1 MDRDPLEHHHQPLQP
16 QQQSQPRSQQQPPPQ
31 SQQPPSQ
38 QSQPQQSQPQLRS
51 QPKQQPAQGACFHG
65 SYRPEDVHFLLTP
78 IQLEP
83 TPVAEKERL
92 IQSGQRHYSEM
103 LSRESLPSPRYMTL
117 FEQAWAMNRARM
129 AQGLLDLAVI
139 IANQRP
145 GAITLLSLA
154 RAGTPVGAVLK
165 HTLTDLFARPTTHY
179 SLSIIRDRGI
189 DQQALRY
196 VLEQAGHDPAS
207 IVFIDGWT
215 GKGVIARTLRRAITD
230 FTEHRR
236 QGEEEADANTE
247 DRRQRRF
254 PSLCLDPNLY
264 ALTDLAGVG
273 IAPSDADYL
282 IPSSIMNATLS
293 GLVSRSILNEQIGPQ
308 DFHGCVY
315 YADFAPQDRS
325 VWFVEALREAIREQI
340 DAGYRPN
347 PNPIDPTPART
358 RSQRL
363 IAELKSRFAIRDE
376 NLIKPGIGE
385 ATRVLLRR
393 VPELL
398 ILRDAEPPE
407 VAHLR
412 QLADEKGVRCE
423 VDPSLPYQAVALIQA
438 CQPS

>member
-1 MDRDPLEHHHQPLQP
+1 M
-16 QQQSQPRSQQQPPPQ
+16 
-31 SQQPPSQ
+31 
-38 QSQPQQSQPQLRS
+38 RS

-129 AQGLLDLAVI
+129 AQGLLDLAAI
-139 IANQRP
+139 IANQRAD
-145 GAITLLSLA
+145 AITLLSLA

-165 HTLTDLFARPTTHY
+165 HTLTDLFDRPTTHY

-215 GKGVIARTLRRAITD
+215 GKGVIARELRRAIAD
-230 FTEHRR
+230 FTERR
-236 QGEEEADANTE
+236 CQCWNEGA
-247 DRRQRRF
+247 
-254 PSLCLDPNLY
+254 LDPNLY

-293 GLVSRSILNEQIGPQ
+293 GLVSRSILNEQIGPR

-315 YADFAPQDRS
+315 FADFAPQDRS
-325 VWFVEALREAIREQI
+325 VWFVDALREAIREQI
-340 DAGYRPN
+340 AAGYRPN

-398 ILRDAEPPE
+398 ILRDAEIPE

-412 QLADEKGVRCE
+412 QLADEKTVRCE

>member
-1 MDRDPLEHHHQPLQP
+1 MARDPLEHHHQP
-16 QQQSQPRSQQQPPPQ
+16 PP
-31 SQQPPSQ
+31 
-38 QSQPQQSQPQLRS
+38 
-51 QPKQQPAQGACFHG
+51 PAQGACFHG
-65 SYRPEDVHFLLTP
+65 SYRPEDVRFLLTP
-78 IQLEP
+78 LQLEP

-117 FEQAWAMNRARM
+117 FEQAWTMNRVRM
-129 AQGLLDLAVI
+129 AQGLLDLAAI
-139 IANQRP
+139 IAGQRAD
-145 GAITLLSLA
+145 AITLLSLA

-165 HTLTDLFARPTTHY
+165 HVLEDGFERSATHY

-196 VLEQAGHDPAS
+196 VLDEAGHDPAS
-207 IVFIDGWT
+207 IVFVDGWT
-215 GKGVIARTLRRAITD
+215 GKGVIARELRHALAD
-230 FTEHRR
+230 FT
-236 QGEEEADANTE
+236 D
-247 DRRQRRF
+247 
-254 PSLCLDPNLY
+254 LDPNLY

-315 YADFAPQDRS
+315 YAEFAPQDRS
-325 VWFVEALREAIREQI
+325 VWFVDALRETIREQLA
-340 DAGYRPN
+340 AGYRPN
-347 PNPIDPTPART
+347 PNPIDPTSARM
-358 RSQRL
+358 RSERL
-363 IAELKSRFAIRDE
+363 IAGLKSRFAIRDE

-393 VPELL
+393 VPERL
-398 ILRDAEPPE
+398 ILRDAEIPE

-412 QLADEKGVRCE
+412 QLAEEKAVRSE
-423 VDPSLPYQAVALIQA
+423 VDPSLPYQAVALIKGVNDA
-438 CQPS
+438 

>member
-1 MDRDPLEHHHQPLQP
+1 MARDPLEHHHQPP
-16 QQQSQPRSQQQPPPQ
+16 
-31 SQQPPSQ
+31 
-38 QSQPQQSQPQLRS
+38 
-51 QPKQQPAQGACFHG
+51 QPAQGACFHG
-65 SYRPEDVHFLLTP
+65 SYRPEDVRFLLTP
-78 IQLEP
+78 LQLEP

-103 LSRESLPSPRYMTL
+103 LSRESLPSPRYMAL
-117 FEQAWAMNRARM
+117 FEQAWAMNRVRM
-129 AQGLLDLAVI
+129 AQGLLDLAAI
-139 IANQRP
+139 IADQRAD
-145 GAITLLSLA
+145 AITLLSLA

-165 HTLTDLFARPTTHY
+165 HALEDCFERSATHY

-196 VLEQAGHDPAS
+196 VLDEAGHDPAS
-207 IVFIDGWT
+207 IVFVDGWT
-215 GKGVIARTLRRAITD
+215 GKGVIARELRHAIAD
-230 FTEHRR
+230 FT
-236 QGEEEADANTE
+236 A
-247 DRRQRRF
+247 
-254 PSLCLDPNLY
+254 LDPNLY

-293 GLVSRSILNEQIGPQ
+293 GLVSRSILNEQIGPR

-315 YADFAPQDRS
+315 YAEFAPQDRS
-325 VWFVEALREAIREQI
+325 VWFVDALRETIREQLA
-340 DAGYRPN
+340 AGYRPN
-347 PNPIDPTPART
+347 PNPIDPTSARM
-358 RSQRL
+358 RSERL
-363 IAELKSRFAIRDE
+363 IAGFKSRFAIRDE

-398 ILRDAEPPE
+398 ILRDAEIPE

-412 QLADEKGVRCE
+412 QLAEEKAVHSE
-423 VDPSLPYQAVALIQA
+423 VDPSLPYQAVALIKA

>member
-1 MDRDPLEHHHQPLQP
+1 MDRDPQEHHRQPLQLQP
-16 QQQSQPRSQQQPPPQ
+16 QQQSQQQ
-31 SQQPPSQ
+31 SQ
-38 QSQPQQSQPQLRS
+38 QSQQQQS

-103 LSRESLPSPRYMTL
+103 LSRESLPSPRYMAL
-117 FEQAWAMNRARM
+117 FEQAWTMNRARM
-129 AQGLLDLAVI
+129 AQGLLDLAAI
-139 IANQRP
+139 IADQRAD
-145 GAITLLSLA
+145 AITLLSLA

-165 HTLTDLFARPTTHY
+165 HSLTDLFARPTTHY

-215 GKGVIARTLRRAITD
+215 GKGVIARELRRAIAD
-230 FTEHRR
+230 FTEHRS
-236 QGEEEADANTE
+236 QSGNEGA
-247 DRRQRRF
+247 
-254 PSLCLDPNLY
+254 LDPNLY

-325 VWFVEALREAIREQI
+325 VWFVDALREAIHEQI
-340 DAGYRPN
+340 AAGYRPN
-347 PNPIDPTPART
+347 PNPIDPAPART

-363 IAELKSRFAIRDE
+363 IAEFKNRFAIRDQ

-398 ILRDAEPPE
+398 ILRDAEIPE

-412 QLADEKGVRCE
+412 QLAEEKAVRCE
-423 VDPSLPYQAVALIQA
+423 VDPSLPYQAVALIKGVNDA
-438 CQPS
+438 

>member
-1 MDRDPLEHHHQPLQP
+1 M
-16 QQQSQPRSQQQPPPQ
+16 RS
-31 SQQPPSQ
+31 
-38 QSQPQQSQPQLRS
+38 L
-51 QPKQQPAQGACFHG
+51 PKQQPAQGACFHG
-65 SYRPEDVHFLLTP
+65 SYRPEDVRFLLTP

-117 FEQAWAMNRARM
+117 FEQAWTMNRARM
-129 AQGLLDLAVI
+129 AQGLLDLAAI
-139 IANQRP
+139 IANQRAD
-145 GAITLLSLA
+145 AITLLSLA

-215 GKGVIARTLRRAITD
+215 GKGVIARELRRAIAD
-230 FTEHRR
+230 FSEHRCKDEGKGD
-236 QGEEEADANTE
+236 GEDEGDAKNE
-247 DRRQRRF
+247 DQHQRRF

-293 GLVSRSILNEQIGPQ
+293 GLVSRSILNEQIGPR

-315 YADFAPQDRS
+315 YAEFAPQDRS
-325 VWFVEALREAIREQI
+325 VWFVEALREAIREQLA
-340 DAGYRPN
+340 AGYRPN
-347 PNPIDPTPART
+347 PVPIDPSSART
-358 RSQRL
+358 RSRHL
-363 IAELKSRFAIRDE
+363 IAELKNRFAISDE

-398 ILRDAEPPE
+398 ILRDAAIPE

-412 QLADEKGVRCE
+412 QLANEKAVRCE
-423 VDPSLPYQAVALIQA
+423 IDPSLPYQAVALIKA